1 MLRMLTNAEFNK
13 LYRYGLALCQNEDR
27 AYDLLQ
33 FSLERYLSKNM
44 PVEHPVAYLRIM
56 MRNRYFDEQRH
67 HKLHL
72 VKQDELKAAG
82 DAFKSLEDFFIEQDQ
97 VDHLLQELDDEEREL
112 MFLWAVEEYS
122 VQEVANMQGKP
133 KGTLLSKIHRLKQR
147 LTAKFANLLEIN
159 SEAE

>member
-1 MLRMLTNAEFNK
+1 MLNNEELNR
-13 LYRYGLALCQNEDR
+13 LYQYGLSLCQNEDR

-33 FSLERYLSKNM
+33 SSLEKYLSKDLSI
-44 PVEHPVAYLRIM
+44 EHPVAYLRTM

-67 HKLHL
+67 RKLQL
-72 VKQDELKAAG
+72 VKQDELKEAE
-82 DAFKSLEDFFIEQDQ
+82 DAFKSLEDVYIEQEQ
-97 VDHLLQELDDEEREL
+97 IGQLLQALDDEEREL

-147 LTAKFANLLEIN
+147 LTAKFSNFLEIK
-159 SEAE
+159 SETSL

>member
-1 MLRMLTNAEFNK
+1 
-13 LYRYGLALCQNEDR
+13 
-27 AYDLLQ
+27 
-33 FSLERYLSKNM
+33 
-44 PVEHPVAYLRIM
+44 
-56 MRNRYFDEQRH
+56 
-67 HKLHL
+67 
-72 VKQDELKAAG
+72 
-82 DAFKSLEDFFIEQDQ
+82 
-97 VDHLLQELDDEEREL
+97 